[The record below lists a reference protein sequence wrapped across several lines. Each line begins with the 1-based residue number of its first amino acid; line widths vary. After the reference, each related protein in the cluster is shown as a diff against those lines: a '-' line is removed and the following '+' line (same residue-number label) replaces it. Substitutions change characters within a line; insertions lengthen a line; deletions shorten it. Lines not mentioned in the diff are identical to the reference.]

1 MTDIN
6 VSPYQY
12 EIVSCKIET
21 DRKTATYE
29 VAASVAEL
37 VLYEHI
43 DKPYISGNLVIL
55 DDANLFENIDFLG
68 TEKVYIKLRVPSS
81 DNYIRKTFYIREV
94 ESAVNT
100 NDQAQML
107 VLSIID
113 LDYYLS
119 SLINLQKKYD
129 GTPAQIIKSIL
140 ADNMFWKNIL
150 MRDEPIQSAIRFIVP
165 NMTPFGAMQVL
176 KDRSTDDMGSP
187 FYLFASV
194 TDDKLRFFS
203 LREMLDRR
211 ALNADYSPYKYNQ
224 RTAQDDQAPPGYAA
238 FNITNWNYSNNENLH
253 KLIMN
258 GDVGAIYEYHDPVSN
273 LTASYKHSV
282 DAIYSKLFATSSV
295 IAQAPTYDAISKLTN
310 KAMHEFNSK
319 VISNVVTSRTFED
332 INNLVEDN
340 SPAFHRE
347 KSVSKTMKNFLLKSS
362 IDITVPGLNF
372 LTSEHHMT
380 TGNII
385 NVESLKNYVPDGN
398 NTNVIDKKKSGNYMI
413 YAARHSFS
421 GPRYEVTLTC
431 GKLSNITG
439 TTAGSIPTVM
449 PSGPR

>member
-150 MRDEPIQSAIRFIVP
+150 MR
-165 NMTPFGAMQVL
+165 
-176 KDRSTDDMGSP
+176 DDMGSP